1 MSECCLYSRCGLD
14 RFGYEY
20 IMGTCLFLTSAAKN
34 GEERGQK
41 FSRCFFLTEY
51 QNNTLLSEKVK
62 YQENIFSFYV

>member
-34 GEERGQK
+34 GEERGQNC
-41 FSRCFFLTEY
+41 SRCLVG
-51 QNNTLLSEKVK
+51 LIDWL
-62 YQENIFSFYV
+62 IWLC